1 MSANPDLTPWEQDVL
16 ALLTMGK
23 TNREIAAELNV
34 TESSV
39 KSHLSSIY
47 RTLGVSNRTEAA
59 LVGLRI
65 LPPMAS

>member
-23 TNREIAAELNV
+23 TNREIATELNV